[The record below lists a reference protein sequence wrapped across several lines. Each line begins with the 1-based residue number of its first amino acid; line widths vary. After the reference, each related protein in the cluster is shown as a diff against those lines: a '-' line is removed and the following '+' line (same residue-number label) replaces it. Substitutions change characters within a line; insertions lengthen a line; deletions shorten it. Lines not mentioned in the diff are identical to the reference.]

1 MFGLFLL
8 TDPLAVHHVKVSA
21 GVYVHYH
28 SLYAAFDQF
37 PSKKGAAHHIQRF
50 APILFD
56 TCSPG
61 LLYVIGGEDLPP
73 YQEEGNTTIIRFSET
88 VPNFLQ
94 RTISFGRQLYSVIEP
109 HRRHLRIAHFRDPFS
124 GMPIIDASERSYKT
138 IYEINGLPSIELPST
153 YPSMAQHT
161 VDKIRR
167 IEKICME
174 KCDHIITVSQT
185 LKTYLLDNEIREEK
199 ITVLPNGADCH
210 PAGEKPEDAPE
221 RYLIYFGA
229 LQSWQGVDILLKA
242 FRLLADLADLHLVIC
257 SSVKERTAKPYKKL
271 SEKLGVADRLIWK
284 YRLGEQPLRG
294 WLSHAELSVAPLRE
308 TDRNLTQGCSPLKIL
323 ESMAA
328 GVAVVASD
336 LPCVREIMADGE
348 HGFLVRPDRPQEL
361 ARSIRVLLEYPEQR
375 RKMGRM
381 GKEHVERAFKWKKT
395 TGRLKVL
402 YRVLLDSTGPTEQV
416 VENPAV
422 AESDGVFN
430 GNMNTHK

>member
-1 MFGLFLL
+1 MNTCPPEYGFIYDFRMCRHLFSI
-8 TDPLAVHHVKVSA
+8 TEPG
-21 GVYVHYH
+21 GVRYITASPGEYVHYQ

-50 APILFD
+50 ARVLFD
-56 TCSPG
+56 NCSPG
-61 LLYVIGGEDLPP
+61 LLYVIGGEHLPA
-73 YQEEGNTTIIRFSET
+73 YQEEGNATIIRFSEA
-88 VPNFLQ
+88 VPNFLE
-94 RTISFGRQLYSVIEP
+94 RTVFFGRQLYSAIDP
-109 HRRHLRIAHFRDPFS
+109 HRKHLRIAHFRDPFS
-124 GMPIIDASERSYKT
+124 GLPIIDASECSYKT
-138 IYEINGLPSIELPST
+138 IYEVNGLPSIELPST
-153 YPSMAQHT
+153 YPSISQRT
-161 VDKIRR
+161 LDKIRH

-174 KCDHIITVSQT
+174 KCDHIVTVSRT
-185 LKTYLLDNEIREEK
+185 LRTYLLTNGIGEEK

-210 PAGEKPEDAPE
+210 PAGEKPHDAPE

-242 FRLLADLADLHLVIC
+242 FRLLMDLDDLHLVIC

-271 SEKLGVADRLIWK
+271 SEKLGVADKVIWK

-328 GVAVVASD
+328 GIAVVASD
-336 LPCVREIMADGE
+336 LPCVREIVTDGE

-375 RKMGRM
+375 REIGRK
-381 GKEHVERAFKWKKT
+381 GKKHVERSFTWGMT
-395 TGRLKVL
+395 TERLATL
-402 YRVLLDSTGPTEQV
+402 YRTLL
-416 VENPAV
+416 ENIDPVTAI
-422 AESDGVFN
+422 A
-430 GNMNTHK
+430 